1 MTNTDTLLDI
11 RNLEVAFPDEDRNF
25 TIVLNGINLSLN
37 KGETL
42 GIVGESGSGKSL
54 TSLAIMGL
62 LPSNAKVQKGE
73 VLFGGGDKRVD
84 LLHLKSERDFQKI
97 RGNRISMI
105 FQEPMTSLN
114 PVQRCGDQV
123 AEIIRL
129 HKKCSKKEA
138 HKSVID
144 LFERVEL
151 PRPEELFNS
160 YPHQISGGQKQ
171 RVMIAMAVA
180 CEPELIIADEPTTAL
195 DVTVQK
201 RILELL
207 RELCA
212 ENNTGLI
219 FITHDLGVVS
229 EIADRV
235 LVMYQGEVVEEGS
248 VSELLTSPNEPY
260 TKALLACRPKLNN
273 NPVRLPVVSDF
284 LEVNE
289 KRVVPQKRES
299 ASQEVVLRVNNLGVH
314 FPLKQSGK
322 NTPAYLKAV
331 DNVSFEVKH
340 GETLGLVG
348 ESGCGKSTLGRALV
362 GLQEAHMGNVVFEG
376 VQIAGGGIKF
386 PSRFR
391 RKIQIIFQDPYSSL
405 NPGKTVEE
413 ALSEPLMVHG
423 LVKSRSE
430 RSKRVYS
437 ILDKVGLPSTAAQK
451 YPHQFSGG
459 QRQRICIARTLM
471 VEPEFIIC
479 DESVSALDVSVQA
492 KVLNLLNDL
501 KDELNLT
508 YIFISHDLSV
518 VKYMADRIVVMRNG
532 KIEEIGE
539 SEAIYASPASDYTKS
554 LIDSIPDMG

>member
-1 MTNTDTLLDI
+1 MTNSKDLLVI
-11 RNLEVAFPDEDRNF
+11 RDLEVAFPDEDQNF
-25 TIVLNGINLSLN
+25 TTVLHGINLSLK

-54 TSLAIMGL
+54 TSLAILGL
-62 LPSNAKVQKGE
+62 LPSSAKVQNGE
-73 VLFGGGDKRVD
+73 ILFGDGDKRVD
-84 LLHLKSERDFQKI
+84 LLQLKSEKEFGKI

-123 AEIIRL
+123 TEIIRL
-129 HKKCSKKEA
+129 HRKCSKKEA
-138 HKSVID
+138 HQSAID

-151 PRPEELFNS
+151 PRPEEIYSSF
-160 YPHQISGGQKQ
+160 PHQISGGQKQ

-195 DVTVQK
+195 DVTVQR

-219 FITHDLGVVS
+219 FITHDLGVVN

-235 LVMYQGEVVEEGS
+235 LVMYQGNVVEEGRVEEILAAPKES
-248 VSELLTSPNEPY
+248 Y
-260 TKALLACRPKLNN
+260 TKALLACRPKLSN
-273 NPVRLPVVSDF
+273 NPLRLPVVSDF
-284 LEVNE
+284 LEPGE
-289 KRVVPQKRES
+289 KHEVVQKHES
-299 ASQEVVLRVNNLGVH
+299 ASHEVILTASNLGVH

-331 DNVSFEVKH
+331 DNVNFEVKR

-348 ESGCGKSTLGRALV
+348 ESGCGKSTLGRTLV
-362 GLQEAHMGNVVFEG
+362 GLQEAHTGDVVFEG
-376 VQIAGGGIKF
+376 VPIAGGGINF
-386 PSRFR
+386 PSQFR
-391 RKIQIIFQDPYSSL
+391 RRIQIIFQDPYSSL

-413 ALSEPLMVHG
+413 ALSEPLKVHG
-423 LVKSRSE
+423 LVKSRFE
-430 RSKRVYS
+430 RSKRVSS

-518 VKYMADRIVVMRNG
+518 VKYMADRIIVMRNG

-539 SEAIYASPASDYTKS
+539 SEAIYATPSSDYTKS
-554 LIDSIPDMG
+554 LIDSIPDIG